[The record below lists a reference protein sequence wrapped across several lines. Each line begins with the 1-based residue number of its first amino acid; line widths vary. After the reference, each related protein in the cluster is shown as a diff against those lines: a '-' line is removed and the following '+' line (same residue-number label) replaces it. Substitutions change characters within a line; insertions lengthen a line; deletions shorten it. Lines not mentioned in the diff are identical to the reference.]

1 MLYWECERR
10 LKDLQHF
17 RELLA
22 GYFASLAEANWPART
37 RDRETSESERLRN
50 EINLRLTDALLCC
63 ELVGE
68 PTNVFYSPP
77 PAFGGGFQGR
87 LNLLREVFNL
97 QDYQIGPDRIFD
109 SLDRSI
115 GEYERRKRRLYRQ
128 MFNPF
133 FWLKLALVKIIEIPF
148 QILGAAGFDAAKM
161 EKSLPVKR

>member
-1 MLYWECERR
+1 MLYWECKRR

-22 GYFASLAEANWPART
+22 GYFGSLAEANWPASI
-37 RDRETSESERLRN
+37 RDRETSESERLRR
-50 EINLRLTDALLCC
+50 EINLRLKDAIVCC

-68 PTNVFYSPP
+68 PATVLYSPP
-77 PAFGGGFQGR
+77 PALGGFQGR

-97 QDYQIGPDRIFD
+97 QDYHIGTDRIFD
-109 SLDRSI
+109 SLDRAI
-115 GEYERRKRRLYRQ
+115 GEYERRKRRLHRQ
-128 MFNPF
+128 MFNPL